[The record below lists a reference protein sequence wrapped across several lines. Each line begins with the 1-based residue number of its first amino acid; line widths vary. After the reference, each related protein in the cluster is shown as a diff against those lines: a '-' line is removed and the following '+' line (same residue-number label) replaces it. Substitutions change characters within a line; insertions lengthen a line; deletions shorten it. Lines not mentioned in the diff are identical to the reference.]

1 MAVKLFG
8 TLKNIQV
15 FGVYKKINSRKIR
28 EFSEKTVK
36 LGAKPIE
43 VGGFNVWNGSGFW
56 RNICGVNFGFSK
68 LITEFNQISA
78 TLQSGGP
85 LFRNTFEPV
94 LNTSQ

>member
-28 EFSEKTVK
+28 EFSEKMDANLTRGVGVLN

-43 VGGFNVWNGSGFW
+43 VGGFHAWNGSGFW
-56 RNICGVNFGFSK
+56 
-68 LITEFNQISA
+68 
-78 TLQSGGP
+78 
-85 LFRNTFEPV
+85 
-94 LNTSQ
+94 

>member
-28 EFSEKTVK
+28 EFSEKIIK

-43 VGGFNVWNGSGFW
+43 VGGFNAWNGSRFW
-56 RNICGVNFGFSK
+56 
-68 LITEFNQISA
+68 
-78 TLQSGGP
+78 
-85 LFRNTFEPV
+85 
-94 LNTSQ
+94 